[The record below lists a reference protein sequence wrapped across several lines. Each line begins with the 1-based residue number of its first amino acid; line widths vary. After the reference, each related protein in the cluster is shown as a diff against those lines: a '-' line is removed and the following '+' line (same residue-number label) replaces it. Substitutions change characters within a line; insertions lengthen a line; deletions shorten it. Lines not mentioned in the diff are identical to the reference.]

1 MSMTLAFRDA
11 AAAGDGVAEEL
22 ATVQGAPAAA
32 IAATRATT
40 FLRGQAQWL
49 ERGLHSGHDRIA
61 VDVVMGAHD
70 RSHDRWVATIRHVA
84 GTLGDDAANA
94 VAAVYAYVGRIAG
107 SLERGAMDLLDET
120 VATQVRQYLAE
131 RLTEVTEGAV
141 ETIWQAAAE
150 A

>member
-11 AAAGDGVAEEL
+11 AAGGDGSTEEL
-22 ATVQGAPAAA
+22 AMVQGAPAAA

-49 ERGLHSGHDRIA
+49 ERGLRSGNDRIA
-61 VDVVMGAHD
+61 VGIVMGAHD

-107 SLERGAMDLLDET
+107 SLERGSMDLLDES
-120 VATQVRQYLAE
+120 VASQVRQHLAE
-131 RLTEVTEGAV
+131 RLADVTEGAV